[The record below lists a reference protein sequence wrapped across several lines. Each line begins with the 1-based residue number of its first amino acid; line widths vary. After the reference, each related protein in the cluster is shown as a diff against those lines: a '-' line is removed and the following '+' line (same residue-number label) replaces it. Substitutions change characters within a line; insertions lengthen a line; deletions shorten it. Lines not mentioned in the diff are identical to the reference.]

1 MFTRQT
7 NVIWVAFILAVSVI
21 RRLKE
26 VDIVDN
32 YEPGE
37 TKGRRSWMMFDP
49 LAAEAKFPG
58 PSSANL
64 QS

>member
-1 MFTRQT
+1 MG
-7 NVIWVAFILAVSVI
+7 VSVI

-37 TKGRRSWMMFDP
+37 TKGARSWMMFDP
-49 LAAEAKFPG
+49 LAAESHFPG
-58 PSSANL
+58 MSLAAVIERS
-64 QS
+64 